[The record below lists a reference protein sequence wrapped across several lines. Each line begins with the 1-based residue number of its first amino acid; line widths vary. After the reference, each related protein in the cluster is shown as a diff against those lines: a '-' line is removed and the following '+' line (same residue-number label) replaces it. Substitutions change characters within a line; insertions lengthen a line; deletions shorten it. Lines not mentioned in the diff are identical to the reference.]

1 LFISQSPAA
10 KRDLDEIWYAIG
22 IDNIA
27 AADRVI
33 DQIELRIQ
41 QLRNHPFTG
50 QTRYDLG
57 PGIRHLI
64 AGQYLVLYR
73 VTDAFILIVRVF
85 HGNRRLLSRL

>member
-41 QLRNHPFTG
+41 QLRNHPFSG
-50 QTRYDLG
+50 QQRYDLG

-64 AGQYLVLYR
+64 AGQYLVLCR